1 MKKLII
7 TLFLI
12 AIINSILEC
21 LLPWWI
27 LAVVSLSVCFIAR
40 LNHKQ
45 SFIAGF
51 FGILFSWLIM
61 ILLKD
66 IPNHHL
72 LSSKMAN
79 LFPFGGNYLLFI
91 LFNVFIGSM
100 LGGLSGLCGRML
112 AENKM
117 GETVEESF

>member
-7 TLFLI
+7 TAVLI

-21 LLPWWI
+21 WLPWWI
-27 LAVVSLSVCFIAR
+27 LAVVSLSVCMIAR
-40 LNHKQ
+40 LNYRQ

-51 FGILFSWLIM
+51 FGIMFSWLIM
-61 ILLKD
+61 IMLKD

-79 LFPFGGNYLLFI
+79 LFPLGGNYVFFI
-91 LFNVFIGSM
+91 LFNVFIGS
-100 LGGLSGLCGRML
+100 LVGGLSGLCGGML
-112 AENKM
+112 ATNEMND
-117 GETVEESF
+117 